1 MESVRSF
8 LYVWFCFALAIVVY
22 AFVDLQLNPSL
33 HVEGTLTLE
42 PDFARIGDLA
52 HWGGRLLR
60 ANGHMLVVGN
70 AVIFGGMFAFLTS
83 SLVRL
88 FSRPRRRARAAAEL
102 VESEPAR
109 ASIY

>member
-8 LYVWFCFALAIVVY
+8 LFVWLCFALAVVIY
-22 AFVDLQLNPSL
+22 AFVDLQMNPWL

-60 ANGHMLVVGN
+60 ANGHMLLFGN
-70 AVIFGGMFAFLTS
+70 AVILGGVFAFLVS
-83 SLVRL
+83 AVVRF
-88 FSRPRRRARAAAEL
+88 FSRPRRASGDAP
-102 VESEPAR
+102 ESEPAR
-109 ASIY
+109 ISISL